1 MLKTNSKKY
10 QANFKNYILSVIDS
24 EELPSKTMTD
34 KEKVFFIMDRFNKEY
49 CFEENFIKHNNNM
62 TKILSEWLS
71 GLAINIPYTYTD
83 IIKLSKKLLETD
95 TLKNEN
101 KIIDNYFDF
110 MAVQLFKLAGTLYN
124 KNQNK

>member
-49 CFEENFIKHNNNM
+49 CFEENFIKHNNNR
-62 TKILSEWLS
+62 
-71 GLAINIPYTYTD
+71 N
-83 IIKLSKKLLETD
+83 
-95 TLKNEN
+95 
-101 KIIDNYFDF
+101 
-110 MAVQLFKLAGTLYN
+110 
-124 KNQNK
+124 

>member
-1 MLKTNSKKY
+1 MLKTNSKQY

-110 MAVQLFKLAGTLYN
+110 MAVQLFKLA
-124 KNQNK
+124 